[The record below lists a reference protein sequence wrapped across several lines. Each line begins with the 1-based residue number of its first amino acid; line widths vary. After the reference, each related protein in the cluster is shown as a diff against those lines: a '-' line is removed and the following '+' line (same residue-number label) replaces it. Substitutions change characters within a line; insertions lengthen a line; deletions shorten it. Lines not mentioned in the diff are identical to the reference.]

1 MDKADKIINIVRN
14 LKEQMASG
22 GMTTGSSSGSPGF
35 SGSTDPK
42 GPVAGYDPLM
52 GFKNKNKKDI
62 VDFRRVPLGYKKW
75 VKSLKR

>member
-1 MDKADKIINIVRN
+1 MDKIDRIINVFRS
-14 LKEQMASG
+14 LKEEMS

-35 SGSTDPK
+35 SGSADPK

-52 GFKNKNKKDI
+52 GFKNKNKKDN
-62 VDFRRVPLGYKKW
+62 VDFRRVPKNYKNW